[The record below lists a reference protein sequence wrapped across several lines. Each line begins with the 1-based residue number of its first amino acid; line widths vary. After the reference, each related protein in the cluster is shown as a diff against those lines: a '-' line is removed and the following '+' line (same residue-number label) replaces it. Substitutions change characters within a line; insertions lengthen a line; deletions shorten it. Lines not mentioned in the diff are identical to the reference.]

1 MGVEFKTPAL
11 ILEDIEDH
19 IEQVECLGSTIYLY
33 FSSEQALRD
42 AHEEFKSVGSF
53 LLVTSH
59 DGCNE
64 DGERDPHM

>member
-1 MGVEFKTPAL
+1 MGVDFKTPTL
-11 ILEDIEDH
+11 VLEDIEDH
-19 IEQVECLGSTIYLY
+19 IDFVGCAASAILLH
-33 FSSEQALRD
+33 FSSEEALRD
-42 AHEEFKSVGSF
+42 AHEEFKGVGSF